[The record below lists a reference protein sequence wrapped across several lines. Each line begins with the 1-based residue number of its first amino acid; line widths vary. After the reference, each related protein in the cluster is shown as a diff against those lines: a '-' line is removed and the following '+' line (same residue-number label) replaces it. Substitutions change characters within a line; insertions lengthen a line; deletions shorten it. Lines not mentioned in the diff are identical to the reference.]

1 MSKWA
6 VTAWVVW
13 VVVTVLAFLKDPILG
28 VCALIFLGGLAV
40 VLTIGSSWDEHPDY
54 EARELARAQRRAA
67 KWERTKG
74 SREKD
79 AARYNAG
86 KAKQAEKAARRS
98 S

>member
-40 VLTIGSSWDEHPDY
+40 VLTMASNWDDHPDY
-54 EARELARAQRRAA
+54 EARELARSQRRAV

-74 SREKD
+74 RREKD

-86 KAKQAEKAARRS
+86 KAKQTEKAARRS